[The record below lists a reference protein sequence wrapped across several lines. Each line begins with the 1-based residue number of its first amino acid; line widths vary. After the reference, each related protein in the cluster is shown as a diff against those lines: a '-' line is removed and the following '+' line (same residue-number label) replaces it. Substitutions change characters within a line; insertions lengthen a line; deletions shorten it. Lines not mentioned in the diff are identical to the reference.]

1 MTTRSDRPRAH
12 RRWSRV
18 AAAACAVMSGLTLLL
33 AASSG
38 LAAPTG
44 DLKLCVLETTPGVVD
59 LPLWTMMQ
67 VGEAAANHLDL
78 ALAQFQTGGGTT
90 SQVFAGGTGD
100 LMMGGMDLPV
110 RLMQTKTV
118 DVTVIATML
127 QRGVFILVSKA
138 GSPYHTLQS
147 LKGQIVGISGPGA
160 FSEFALHT
168 ALKSA
173 GMNPDDVQIAA
184 LGGTAAQYAA
194 LTSGKAAAVQLQSPI
209 LETAE
214 SNHTV
219 QTVYDFRVEQGLQ
232 ASLVFT
238 ARTAAVRA
246 NPAPY
251 QTFMRTYRQV
261 MNRFRTDP
269 AYAMKMATA
278 EWGATTSAQDLQS
291 QLEAYLSNP
300 GIWSLDGV
308 YTVVLYNNT
317 RQLLLD
323 SGLFPAPGFPTYRQL
338 TQYAPPL

>member
-1 MTTRSDRPRAH
+1 MITRSDRPQMR
-12 RRWSRV
+12 RRWNRV
-18 AAAACAVMSGLTLLL
+18 AAAGCAVISSVLLLL

-38 LAAPTG
+38 MAAPTG
-44 DLKLCVLETTPGVVD
+44 NYKLSVLETTPGFFD
-59 LPLWTMMQ
+59 LPLWTMMND
-67 VGEAAANHLDL
+67 GEAAANHLEL
-78 ALAQFQTGGGTT
+78 TLAQFQTGGGTT

-127 QRGVFILVSKA
+127 QRGVFILVAKA

-147 LKGQIVGISGPGA
+147 LRGQIVGISGPGA

-168 ALKSA
+168 ALKGA
-173 GMNPDDVQIAA
+173 GMSPNDVQIAA

-194 LTSGKAAAVQLQSPI
+194 LTFGKAAAVQLQSPI
-209 LETAE
+209 LETAQ

-246 NPAPY
+246 NPAPN
-251 QTFMRTYRQV
+251 QVFMRTYRQI

-278 EWGATTSAQDLQS
+278 EWGATTSAADLQS
-291 QLEAYLSNP
+291 QLAAYLTNP
-300 GIWSLDGV
+300 GIWSPDCV
-308 YTVVLYNNT
+308 YTVVLYTNT

-323 SGLFPAPGFPTYRQL
+323 SGLFTADGFPTYRQL